1 VCVCVCVCV
10 CVITHMNVRIID
22 HLFNNH
28 HHVRHTIDG
37 FVALTVGSAVPV
49 CRFNV
54 TVVRKLACVQDVMC
68 EVWSAMRKRAC
79 VQDDTTSRVECR
91 AWCAMRKRAVVCAG
105 CHVWSAEVEC
115 SEETDM

>member
-1 VCVCVCVCV
+1 MLVWCQQALWRTGARVCVCVCVCV
-10 CVITHMNVRIID
+10 VITHMNVRIID
-22 HLFNNH
+22 HLLNNH

-49 CRFNV
+49 YIQVNV
-54 TVVRKLACVQDVMC
+54 TVVRKL
-68 EVWSAMRKRAC
+68 AC